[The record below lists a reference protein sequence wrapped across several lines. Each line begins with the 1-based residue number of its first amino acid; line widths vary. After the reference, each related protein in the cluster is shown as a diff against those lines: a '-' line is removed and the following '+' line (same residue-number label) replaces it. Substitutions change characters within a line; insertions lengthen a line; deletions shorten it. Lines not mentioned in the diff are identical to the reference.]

1 MAEWF
6 KAAVL
11 KTVVLGRVP
20 GVRIPLPPPVDYKVF
35 RGEIGS
41 VEYRF
46 RLCRF
51 GHLLPDCH
59 PRAEKGQMP
68 GKRNKYGL
76 EHGCRTMYGP
86 IQAFVSVTGRED
98 HFLVVLA
105 DTRSSKEIENVE
117 ADGTLEE
124 AKQYA
129 IKAAA
134 RCLRQ
139 DVPEWQ
145 WGCS

>member
-1 MAEWF
+1 
-6 KAAVL
+6 
-11 KTVVLGRVP
+11 
-20 GVRIPLPPPVDYKVF
+20 
-35 RGEIGS
+35 
-41 VEYRF
+41 
-46 RLCRF
+46 
-51 GHLLPDCH
+51 
-59 PRAEKGQMP
+59 MP